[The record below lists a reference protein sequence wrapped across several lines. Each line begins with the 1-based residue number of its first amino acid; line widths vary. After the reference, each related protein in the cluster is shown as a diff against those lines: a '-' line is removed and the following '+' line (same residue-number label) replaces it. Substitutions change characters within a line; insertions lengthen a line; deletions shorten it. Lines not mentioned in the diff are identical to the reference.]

1 VDVWL
6 VPLETEGEI
15 ALSEDEKIRA
25 ARFHF
30 EEDRMRWIR
39 AHSALR
45 LILAKTLGAAPLE
58 LQFSVGSHGKPALMD
73 GGGVE
78 FNLSHAGSWAAV
90 AVARN
95 VPVGVDV
102 ERIRDNVDMAALLRR
117 LGEKSIP
124 ETTRELYRAW
134 TRREATSKAAGGALF
149 DRWEHDFGVR
159 ELKTPDGYCGSVAL
173 IGHEPYVRQHDDFGT
188 VST

>member
-6 VPLETEGEI
+6 VSLEIEGEI

-30 EEDRMRWIR
+30 EEDRVRWIR

-45 LILAKTLGAAPLE
+45 LILAKTLGAAPLD

-102 ERIRDNVDMAALLRR
+102 ERIRNNVDMVALLRR
-117 LGEKSIP
+117 LGAKSIP
-124 ETTRELYRAW
+124 ETTEELYRAW
-134 TRREATSKAAGGALF
+134 TRREATSKAAGGGLF

-159 ELKTPDGYCGSVAL
+159 ELQAPDGYCGSVAL
-173 IGHEPYVRQHDDFGT
+173 IGHEPYIRQHENFGT

>member
-6 VPLETEGEI
+6 VSLENEGEI
-15 ALSEDEKIRA
+15 ALSEDEQSRA

-30 EEDRMRWIR
+30 DQDRVHWIR

-45 LILAKTLGAAPLE
+45 LILAKTLGRAPLD
-58 LQFSVGSHGKPALMD
+58 LHFSVGTHGKPAVVD
-73 GGGVE
+73 GGGLE

-90 AVARN
+90 AVAHN
-95 VPVGVDV
+95 VPVGVDI
-102 ERIRDNVDMAALLRR
+102 ERIRENVDMAALLRR
-117 LGEKSIP
+117 LGEKIIP
-124 ETTRELYRAW
+124 ETREELYRAW

-159 ELKTPDGYCGSVAL
+159 ELEAPDGYCGSVAL
-173 IGHEPYVRQHDDFGT
+173 IGYEPYIRQHGNFGT